1 MCFMLKELEV
11 RYEYILKENRRLVDK
26 VAEIITEKQDLEDTI
41 KRKNDL
47 LKFKVYVICVSL
59 F

>member
-1 MCFMLKELEV
+1 MLKELEV

-47 LKFKVYVICVSL
+47 LKFKVYM
-59 F
+59 